1 MNLRRLPAPTSALLV
16 AALTAVSLT
25 ACSSGDG
32 ERETVVVKSTT
43 FVNPDGSEV
52 DPADFPEWA
61 KEPSSSQQSGEGDWK
76 SEYENVI
83 AHPDEYAFDT
93 DALVEPT
100 GEYSY
105 ALIEATGDGTPEL
118 LLKKDSREFAPVLVF
133 HLDEEGKARPSS
145 PVLLDGVRSAGGS
158 RAAVFASA
166 SQNGLYQEDHYST
179 QPDANFQLYSVDGDT
194 LTKVGAPEE
203 AHIDAIPEKYQQV
216 TWTSTTDPS
225 ALQQGA
231 PAAAAPAEGAQD
243 EAPADDEVL
252 GEGEF
257 VGTVEELT
265 IEEALAQAGA
275 DDPSAPESGSK
286 YWVLHFDGPQDISA
300 SKGGSRGPVTQ
311 TTEYLRLGY
320 SEITSSGSSDAGT
333 EWAQYVGKRVK
344 VSLDP
349 STLSWPSDVSYPLG
363 SLRFT
368 PEGADYEVTEL

>member
-1 MNLRRLPAPTSALLV
+1 MT
-16 AALTAVSLT
+16 
-25 ACSSGDG
+25 
-32 ERETVVVKSTT
+32 STT

-52 DPADFPEWA
+52 DPEHFPDWA
-61 KEPSSSQQSGEGDWK
+61 KEPSPQNQEGEGDWM
-76 SEYENVI
+76 SEYEYVI
-83 AHPDEYAFDT
+83 AHPTEYTFET
-93 DALVEPT
+93 EALVEPT
-100 GEYSY
+100 GSYSY
-105 ALIEATGDGTPEL
+105 ALVEATGDDVPEL
-118 LLKKDSREFAPVLVF
+118 LLKQDSSEFAAVLVF
-133 HLDEEGKARPSS
+133 TIGDDGKAHPSTN
-145 PVLLDGVRSAGGS
+145 VLIDGVRSAGGS
-158 RAAVFASA
+158 RAAVVASA
-166 SQNGLYQEDHYST
+166 TGEGLYQENHNGMRPEVD
-179 QPDANFQLYSVDGDT
+179 FQLYSIDGDT

-203 AHIDAIPEKYQQV
+203 AHIEAIPEKYQQV

>member
-1 MNLRRLPAPTSALLV
+1 MILRRTRTSSIAILATLS
-16 AALTAVSLT
+16 ATTLT
-25 ACSSGDG
+25 ACGTGDG
-32 ERETVVVKSTT
+32 GRETIVMTSTT

-52 DPADFPEWA
+52 DPAHFPDWA
-61 KEPSSSQQSGEGDWK
+61 KEPSPQNQEGEGDWM
-76 SEYENVI
+76 SEYEYVI
-83 AHPDEYAFDT
+83 AHPTEYTFET
-93 DALVEPT
+93 EALVEPT
-100 GEYSY
+100 GSYSY
-105 ALIEATGDGTPEL
+105 ALVEATGDDVPEL
-118 LLKKDSREFAPVLVF
+118 LLKQDSSEFAPVLVF
-133 HLDEEGKARPSS
+133 TIGDDGKAHPSTN
-145 PVLLDGVRSAGGS
+145 VLIDGVRSAGGS
-158 RAAVFASA
+158 RAAVVASA
-166 SQNGLYQEDHYST
+166 TGEGLYQENHNGMRPEVD
-179 QPDANFQLYSVDGDT
+179 FQLYSVDGDT

-203 AHIDAIPEKYQQV
+203 AHIDAIPDKYQQV

-300 SKGGSRGPVTQ
+300 TKGGSRGPVTQ
-311 TTEYLRLGY
+311 TTEYFRLGY

-349 STLSWPSDVSYPLG
+349 NTLSWPSDVSYPLG

>member
-1 MNLRRLPAPTSALLV
+1 MT
-16 AALTAVSLT
+16 
-25 ACSSGDG
+25 
-32 ERETVVVKSTT
+32 STT

-52 DPADFPEWA
+52 DPAHFPDWA
-61 KEPSSSQQSGEGDWK
+61 KEPSPQNQEGEGDWM
-76 SEYENVI
+76 SEYEYVI
-83 AHPDEYAFDT
+83 AHPTEYTFET
-93 DALVEPT
+93 EALVEPT
-100 GEYSY
+100 GSYSY
-105 ALIEATGDGTPEL
+105 ALVEATGDDVPEL
-118 LLKKDSREFAPVLVF
+118 LLKQDSSEFAPVLVF
-133 HLDEEGKARPSS
+133 TIGDDGKAHPSTN
-145 PVLLDGVRSAGGS
+145 VLIDGVRSAGGS
-158 RAAVFASA
+158 RAAVVASA
-166 SQNGLYQEDHYST
+166 TGEGLYQENHNGMRPEVD
-179 QPDANFQLYSVDGDT
+179 FQLYSVDGDT

-203 AHIDAIPEKYQQV
+203 AHIDAIPEKYQQI

-243 EAPADDEVL
+243 EAPADDMVL

-300 SKGGSRGPVTQ
+300 NKGGSRGPVTQ
-311 TTEYLRLGY
+311 TTEYMRLGY
-320 SEITSSGSSDAGT
+320 SEITSYGNHEAGT

-368 PEGADYEVTEL
+368 SEGADYEVTEL

>member
-25 ACSSGDG
+25 ACSSGNG

-100 GEYSY
+100 GKYSY
-105 ALIEATGDGTPEL
+105 ALIEVTGDGTPEL

-158 RAAVFASA
+158 RAAVYASA

-179 QPDANFQLYSVDGDT
+179 QPDANFQLYSVDGET
-194 LTKVGAPEE
+194 LTKSGEPEV
-203 AHIDAIPEKYQQV
+203 ARLDAIPDKYREV
-216 TWTSTTDPS
+216 DWTPTTDPS
-225 ALQQGA
+225 ALAQGV
-231 PAAAAPAEGAQD
+231 PAAAAQAED
-243 EAPADDEVL
+243 APVEDDGGL
-252 GEGEF
+252 T
-257 VGTVEELT
+257 GTVRMITAAELPE
-265 IEEALAQAGA
+265 IRGQANPNNE
-275 DDPSAPESGSK
+275 DPDSQ
-286 YWVLHFDGPQDISA
+286 YFVLWFDSPREISA
-300 SKGGSRGPVTQ
+300 LLAGSGTDTRTVDKYVSLGARESINGHDFERGV
-311 TTEYLRLGY
+311 
-320 SEITSSGSSDAGT
+320 
-333 EWAQYVGKRVK
+333 EWEAYVGKRVRIDA
-344 VSLDP
+344 DP
-349 STLSWPSDVSYPLG
+349 SMLSWTTDTSLPG
-363 SLRFT
+363 S
-368 PEGADYEVTEL
+368 AWVNDYNDVTEL